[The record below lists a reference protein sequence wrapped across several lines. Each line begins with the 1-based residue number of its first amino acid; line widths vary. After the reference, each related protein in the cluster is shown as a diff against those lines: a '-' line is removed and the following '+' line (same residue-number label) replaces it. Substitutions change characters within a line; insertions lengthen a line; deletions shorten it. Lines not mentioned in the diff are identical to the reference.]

1 MVVDS
6 FVGGLMV
13 LCSDSIG
20 LNLNR
25 MCAKVSS
32 LSSCCCE
39 VISACNTWLY
49 SPGTVCVSVC
59 LCVCVCVCVC
69 LCLCLSGSV
78 SVSVFVAMSLSV
90 SLRGFRLTYRQQ

>member
-49 SPGTVCVSVC
+49 SSGTV
-59 LCVCVCVCVC
+59 
-69 LCLCLSGSV
+69 SV
-78 SVSVFVAMSLSV
+78 SVSVSLSV
-90 SLRGFRLTYRQQ
+90 SVSHSTSCRSVAGGFRLTYRQQ